1 MFYLKKHSLTRH
13 FGVIRLKVIIL
24 AAGEGRRL
32 KPLTNNK
39 PKCMVEL
46 FGHTLLD
53 WQLEIFRNYNIKDI
67 IIVTGFKNES
77 IQVENVIYYQNE
89 NYDKTNMVETL
100 FCAKQ
105 EMSTSI
111 IISYGDIIYEK
122 KIIEQL
128 LATKEECVVVVDKNW
143 RKYWEMRFLNPLQDA
158 ESLRI
163 DENGYITSIGQ
174 KVNEIE
180 DIQAQYIGLMKLQG
194 KALEDFKN
202 FYENAKSISSSSNK
216 NPLNPNL
223 PFEKSFITDLLQGF
237 INHGGKIKA
246 MQISNGWLELDTLDD
261 YKLYEKMHSENT
273 LEQLISLK

>member
-1 MFYLKKHSLTRH
+1 
-13 FGVIRLKVIIL
+13 
-24 AAGEGRRL
+24 
-32 KPLTNNK
+32 
-39 PKCMVEL
+39 MVEL

-53 WQLEIFRNYNIKDI
+53 WQLEIFRNCNIKDI
-67 IIVTGFKNES
+67 IIITGFKNES

-105 EMSTSI
+105 EMTDSI
-111 IISYGDIIYEK
+111 IISYGDIIFER
-122 KIIEQL
+122 KIIEKL

-143 RKYWEMRFLNPLQDA
+143 KKYWEMRFLNPLQDA

-174 KVNEIE
+174 KVNDIE
-180 DIQAQYIGLMKLQG
+180 DIQAQYIGLMRLQG
-194 KALEDFKN
+194 KALEDLKN
-202 FYENAKSISSSSNK
+202 FYENSKSTSSSGI

-223 PFEKSFITDLLQGF
+223 PFEKSFMTDLLQGF
-237 INHGGKIKA
+237 INHGRKIKA

-273 LEQLISLK
+273 LEQLVSLK

>member
-1 MFYLKKHSLTRH
+1 
-13 FGVIRLKVIIL
+13 
-24 AAGEGRRL
+24 
-32 KPLTNNK
+32 
-39 PKCMVEL
+39 MVEL

-53 WQLEIFRNYNIKDI
+53 WQLEIFRNCNIKDI
-67 IIVTGFKNES
+67 IIITGFKNES

-105 EMSTSI
+105 EMTDSI
-111 IISYGDIIYEK
+111 IISYGDIIFER
-122 KIIEQL
+122 KIIEKL

-143 RKYWEMRFLNPLQDA
+143 KKYWEMRFLNPLQDA

-174 KVNEIE
+174 KVNDIE

-194 KALEDFKN
+194 KALEDLKN
-202 FYENAKSISSSSNK
+202 FYENSKSTSSSGI

-223 PFEKSFITDLLQGF
+223 PFEKSFMTDLLQGF
-237 INHGGKIKA
+237 INHGRKIKA

-261 YKLYEKMHSENT
+261 YKLYEKMYSKNT